1 MRSKFFFFLLFSF
14 VVWGNILAQQKI
26 LFDATK
32 AETANNADWVI
43 DADQFNLKY
52 SKNGNVYAGSGKEA
66 NAQRFP
72 TPSQKNVTAST
83 KETYWTGALSS
94 WGIDMVKKGYAV
106 ETLPYNGKITYGNN
120 NNPQDLSHY
129 AVFVVDEPNIR
140 FSDAEKTAILQ
151 FVYHGGGLF
160 MISDHD
166 RSDRNGDGIDSPSV
180 WNDLMEN
187 NSIQNDPFGLSF
199 DLLKFDDKSKNV
211 RNLPDNPVLNGPMG
225 KVTELQFFAG
235 TSMTLHPSD
244 NSSVEGLIYTSGSSF
259 GNKNVMFATA
269 VFGKGRVAAL
279 GDSSP
284 ADDGTGD
291 RGDHLYDGWKKDA
304 NGNHE
309 RLIMNASLWLAETLT
324 AVNNPVY
331 KKKAVSVSFFR
342 GHGGY
347 SVRVG
352 SLPAGTQ
359 NAGLAVYD
367 LSGRKVAEFPVVSSG
382 QRFKLTLAVRGVFIY
397 RLTAN
402 GFSQTGKLVF

>member
-1 MRSKFFFFLLFSF
+1 MRSKFFFLFIFLF
-14 VVWGNILAQQKI
+14 VVLGSIMAQQKV

-32 AETANNADWVI
+32 AETAGNADWVI
-43 DADQFNLKY
+43 DADQFNLSY
-52 SKNGNVYAGSGKEA
+52 RNGVPVAGSGTES
-66 NAQRFP
+66 NPQRFP
-72 TPSQKNVTAST
+72 TPSQKEITNATPG
-83 KETYWTGALSS
+83 TYWTGGISS
-94 WGIDMVKKGYAV
+94 WGVDMVKKGFEV
-106 ETLPYNGKITYGNN
+106 ETLPYDGKITYGNA

-180 WNDLMEN
+180 WNDLMDN
-187 NSIQNDPFGLSF
+187 NSMQKDPFGFSF
-199 DLLKFDDKSKNV
+199 DLLKFDDKSTNV

-235 TSMTLHPSD
+235 TSMTLHPTD
-244 NSSVEGLIYTSGSSF
+244 NSSVEGLIYTTGSSF
-259 GNKNVMFATA
+259 GNKNVMFVTA
-269 VFGKGRVAAL
+269 VFGKGRIVAM

-284 ADDGTGD
+284 ADDGSGD
-291 RGDHLYDGWKKDA
+291 RNDRLYDGWIKDA

-324 AVNNPVY
+324 GVNDPVR
-331 KKKAVSVSFFR
+331 KKKAVSVSFVR
-342 GHGGY
+342 NHSGY
-347 SVRVG
+347 FVQVG
-352 SLPAGTQ
+352 SLPAGTP
-359 NAGLAVYD
+359 NADMAVYD
-367 LSGRKVAEFPVVSSG
+367 LSGRKIAEFPVASSG
-382 QRFKLTLAVRGVFIY
+382 QRFMVTTATRGVFIY

-402 GFSQTGKLVF
+402 GFSQAGKFMF